1 MSNVINYKN
10 YKGFW
15 NDFFRGDLINE
26 LCTNAI
32 REEELTGLF
41 ETSTKFL
48 DCHATKKKKVTR
60 ANDVPFSTKEN
71 NKEIMTRPKW

>member
-1 MSNVINYKN
+1 MSNVISYKN

-15 NDFFRGDLINE
+15 NDFFQGDLINE
-26 LCTNAI
+26 LCTNGI

-48 DCHATKKKKVTR
+48 DCHATKKKKSLE
-60 ANDVPFSTKEN
+60 P
-71 NKEIMTRPKW
+71 MTSLFRPKKITKK